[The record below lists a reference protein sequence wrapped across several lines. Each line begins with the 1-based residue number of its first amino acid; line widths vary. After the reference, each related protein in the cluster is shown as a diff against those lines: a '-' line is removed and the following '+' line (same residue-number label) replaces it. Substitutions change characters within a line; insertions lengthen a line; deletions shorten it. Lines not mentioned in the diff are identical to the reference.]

1 MNAWLFTSITGTTSW
16 QSNTGY
22 DDVLGTQ
29 YPYDSGVAYHLQ
41 VQAGDVIL
49 IREDDVVM
57 GVSRID
63 QIDTMQGMKR
73 RRRCPGCGRTGIEA
87 RVRTADYVCT
97 HKDCRRR
104 FPDPDEVDE
113 PVTKYI
119 ARYSTQWQALD
130 GAISFSQLEPW
141 LSGVAQNAIRPCSLD
156 AIDDL
161 LAGVNVS
168 LPETNTPVPP
178 LPISGGRRLTE
189 IQARVGQG
197 KFRTALLRKYGLS
210 CAVTGPCPAEALEAA
225 HLIPFAKHETH
236 DVDSGLLLRSDIHRL
251 LDAGSLAINPDTGAV
266 ELSAELLNYP
276 AYRDLHGRKITQSPS
291 MAALRSA
298 YSPQSWPD

>member
-1 MNAWLFTSITGTTSW
+1 MNGWLFTSVTGTTSW

-41 VQAGDVIL
+41 VQPGDAIL

-63 QIDTMQGMKR
+63 QIDTMPGVKR
-73 RRRCPGCGRTGIEA
+73 RRRCPACRRTGIES
-87 RVRTADYVCT
+87 RVRTADWVCT
-97 HKDCRRR
+97 HKDCGKR
-104 FPDPDEVDE
+104 FPEPDEVDE
-113 PVTKYI
+113 TVIKYI
-119 ARYSTQWQALD
+119 ARYRTHWQALD
-130 GAISFSQLEPW
+130 GAISFSELKPW

-156 AIDDL
+156 AIANL

-168 LPETNTPVPP
+168 LPETNTPGPA

-189 IQARVGQG
+189 IHARVGQG

-225 HLIPFAKHETH
+225 HLVPFAKHETH

-251 LDAGSLAINPDTGAV
+251 LDAGSLAISPDTGAV

-276 AYRDLHGRKITQSPS
+276 AYRDLHGKQITQKPTP
-291 MAALRSA
+291 AALRAA
-298 YSPQSWPD
+298 YGAPA